1 VAASPSP
8 SRSSSTSP
16 DGTARRSPATTRRG
30 RNALLVLA
38 CLSVFALSPFDWR
51 GTRAPAASTTVAS
64 GDVGGDHA
72 ALRASGGAAT
82 AVQEPRSGTLSSVG
96 SPSSAGLLRVT
107 TEPPVPAQI
116 LVDGIPRNDWGVDW
130 VSIEPGPHEVCFTD
144 LPGYATPPCQMV
156 EVVADQ
162 TTVVVGAFRQQGLLK
177 IEVEPAGLPVDVLI
191 DAIPRNQFGAYLHFE
206 PGTYEVC
213 GTDLPGWRTPEC
225 QTTQVESGVETTVRL
240 VYGSARFV
248 GGVSQRVLVDQFG
261 DALFLV
267 ADAGWSLI
275 GALDRSEIVAY
286 LDLVVERGHNGVL
299 VNLIEA
305 GFSDQP
311 PLAGEP
317 GVGGPFTGGLF
328 TSAPNE
334 VYWAHVD
341 WVIAEMAVRGL
352 TAVAN
357 PAYAGFVD
365 EHGVGAEMKAASDG
379 QMEAFGRFIGGRYA
393 DVPNVVYQIGGD
405 TTFDPASDL
414 GRRYAA
420 MANGIVA
427 ADATKVMTVMTG
439 PDRWSSAMWD
449 PGWLDF
455 EAVYEN
461 DSADLSWLDLWG
473 STSRPLVYAEPSY
486 EGSRFVDAGWSRW
499 YGRRVLYVSFGFG
512 YTGVIPGNCLR
523 WHFGEDPLG
532 VGCSSWGSA
541 SWADTLVDR
550 SGVRGPDG
558 GPADRHAHDTQRF
571 VELVEGL
578 PWPSMVPDTGGVFLT
593 QGRGDGVDRASA
605 RVGGGVGYV
614 YVPSARDVTVATTTV
629 GGVVSLRWHDPTTG
643 EVVVIST
650 SETAVNGRVV
660 SHPGPN
666 SAGDNDWVLLV
677 TAV

>member
-1 VAASPSP
+1 MRSRIVVVAALVCAVSFPLMLT
-8 SRSSSTSP
+8 SSQPVSAIGKLAP
-16 DGTARRSPATTRRG
+16 GERRCFG
-30 RNALLVLA
+30 
-38 CLSVFALSPFDWR
+38 
-51 GTRAPAASTTVAS
+51 VAGVP
-64 GDVGGDHA
+64 GDVAVVNLTPVQAEGIGFGRLVSSDVADPPVFSNVNFRPGTIDPNVAMAQIGGDG
-72 ALRASGGAAT
+72 R
-82 AVQEPRSGTLSSVG
+82 
-96 SPSSAGLLRVT
+96 
-107 TEPPVPAQI
+107 
-116 LVDGIPRNDWGVDW
+116 
-130 VSIEPGPHEVCFTD
+130 VCFVNSLDTS
-144 LPGYATPPCQMV
+144 V
-156 EVVADQ
+156 HVVADHLG
-162 TTVVVGAFRQQGLLK
+162 T
-177 IEVEPAGLPVDVLI
+177 I
-191 DAIPRNQFGAYLHFE
+191 DAAGYAPATATGAPARTIDTRTE
-206 PGTYEVC
+206 TPAPPPPPPSTS
-213 GTDLPGWRTPEC
+213 LPGD
-225 QTTQVESGVETTVRL
+225 
-240 VYGSARFV
+240 GSARFV

-341 WVIAEMAVRGL
+341 WVIAEMAARGL

-650 SETAVNGRVV
+650 SETAVNSRVV